1 MSRIKGLAKS
11 NSLLTA
17 LAFTWS
23 QRRYGKVL
31 QPLKIAALDR
41 KLLLAFGHMEWA
53 QQHARTMPK
62 EVKHLARMLAAMQ
75 VNCPWCLDFG
85 TRESQEMGI
94 PEEKLHALLDYQRS
108 PLLSEQEVLVLRYAE
123 AMSQTPVRVPD
134 ELFAALKAHYSDRQL
149 VELTFLIAWEQCVS
163 RFNRALGIE
172 ADEVSGNGY
181 CLAPVARFSSQQ
193 QAPSEQRG
201 DHDWTPPHS

>member
-1 MSRIKGLAKS
+1 MNRIKGMAKP

-31 QPLKIAALDR
+31 QPLKVAALDG

-53 QQHARTMPK
+53 LQHARKMPK
-62 EVKHLARMLAAMQ
+62 EVKHLARTLAAMQ

-85 TRESQEMGI
+85 MLESHEMGI
-94 PEEKLHALLDYQRS
+94 HEEKLRALLDYKRS
-108 PLLSEQEVLVLRYAE
+108 PLFSEHEVLVLRYVE
-123 AMSQTPVRVPD
+123 AMSKTPVRVPD
-134 ELFAALKAHYSDRQL
+134 DLFAALKAHYTDRQL
-149 VELTFLIAWEQCVS
+149 VELTFLIAWEHCVA

-172 ADEVSGNGY
+172 ADDVSGNGY
-181 CLAPVARFSSQQ
+181 CLMPVAR
-193 QAPSEQRG
+193 
-201 DHDWTPPHS
+201 

>member
-1 MSRIKGLAKS
+1 MSRIKGITKR

-31 QPLKIAALDR
+31 HPLKVAAFDG

-53 QQHARTMPK
+53 QQRARKMPK
-62 EVKHLARMLAAMQ
+62 EVKLLARTLAAMQ

-85 TRESQEMGI
+85 LLESQEMGI
-94 PEEKLHALLDYQRS
+94 HEEKLQALLDYQRS
-108 PLLSEQEVLVLRYAE
+108 PLLSEQEVLILRYAE
-123 AMSQTPVRVPD
+123 AMSQTPVQVPD
-134 ELFAALKAHYSDRQL
+134 ELFVALKAHYTDRQL
-149 VELTFLIAWEQCVS
+149 VELTFLIAWEHCVA

-172 ADEVSGNGY
+172 ADGVSGDAS
-181 CLAPVARFSSQQ
+181 CLLPIA
-193 QAPSEQRG
+193 
-201 DHDWTPPHS
+201 HHSRDEHI